1 MRIHVPNRKETGH
14 ADMND
19 KKNTCSNDQPLK
31 IVVFQQGG
39 RGESKVRG
47 IQQYG
52 KNQFD
57 ITLITIDQPMPL
69 VVDDAS
75 EYLPDTID
83 ANMVLDFLKHPD
95 LSHDLALLCRR
106 LSIPI
111 VASGKKTTVAGTHTP
126 PVCCALARHRELGPY
141 SRCFG
146 APEFDVIVKE
156 GKISDV
162 TVRRGAPCGATWE
175 AARRIKGYSVEE
187 APVRIGLDTQFFC
200 TADPANW
207 DPIWGKSPVHL
218 AADLHR
224 AALVAALKKASEDTN
239 A

>member
-1 MRIHVPNRKETGH
+1 
-14 ADMND
+14 
-19 KKNTCSNDQPLK
+19 
-31 IVVFQQGG
+31 
-39 RGESKVRG
+39 
-47 IQQYG
+47 
-52 KNQFD
+52 
-57 ITLITIDQPMPL
+57 MPL

-83 ANMVLDFLKHPD
+83 ADLVLDFLKHPD

-111 VASGKKTTVAGTHTP
+111 VASGKKPRWPGTHTP

-146 APEFDVIVKE
+146 APEFDVIVKD

-239 A
+239 AINPCEGDGSGTIADIRRSADGVRGLRHDRDRIGIRKNRRLACQK